1 MPASATTETKS
12 SEWLDCSS
20 ASTEL
25 DVRLVEIRRVST
37 EEQARDDRAG
47 LARQAHSNR
56 ETAKRVGATIIEPAF
71 ELTDVCRENFI
82 STPEWRGIRDLILAS
97 DVHIVVDDPDRFVA
111 DYGGIEILGEC
122 QRTSTLI
129 HHPGGVLDP
138 SSLDGQ
144 LVGVIR
150 AVLAG
155 NELKTIKR
163 RVQGAKEA
171 KRREGIF
178 PSASIS
184 LPTGIAYVRTKGER
198 RGRWTYNDAV
208 ARVRVVWR
216 LVAEEGLTNWREVGS
231 RAGFSGVTVRN
242 LLKNPI
248 YKGWWIVSQKRQ
260 AGPTPIRPDGRRKD
274 RRKVPRA
281 PHEVIRVQVFRPR
294 GESGEPGDDRDEALV
309 DDETWDRV
317 QGLLEAKRQGVHRL
331 RDQNS
336 EARFLYRGLLWCA
349 ACDRAVY
356 GCTKPRHGRGKVRR
370 DWYACSLSRVRGKK
384 CSTKYLRLEVV
395 NTGVDRLFSTILSDE
410 RFAMGLMEAGADA
423 KQEDVVAAIRTAT
436 TNVRRLTDQRTKL
449 LDLYLAGTWKHA
461 ELDAKRL
468 KMEAERD
475 HAEREVSRLQKLQA
489 SAKQASRVEGFR
501 EILVALREFEFWSPV
516 EKRDFLRRFFPRVY
530 LSKRGVES
538 VEVQLPSPLFG
549 VDAVTGGEGPATLKV
564 GMTWEQ
570 LQPLAKLTEFGLPE
584 KPLYTRS
591 EVAKALGLTEHQ
603 FVDRVRK
610 GEIPEATQ
618 KHWGHKAWSLQDV
631 RTILRERAERQATY
645 RWGLPRKTS
654 YTTGDIT
661 SALGI
666 TWGQLRYA
674 MAHGR
679 LPEPRRDAQGR
690 RFWTEAEV
698 ELMATFFR
706 VDPATEAAGGEAP
719 ETH

>member
-1 MPASATTETKS
+1 M
-12 SEWLDCSS
+12 
-20 ASTEL
+20 
-25 DVRLVEIRRVST
+25 RLVEIRRVST

-82 STPEWRGIRDLILAS
+82 STPEWRGIRDLIEAP

-111 DYGGIEILGEC
+111 DYGGIEILAAC
-122 QRTSTLI
+122 QRTNTLI

-155 NELKTIKR
+155 NELKTIKK

-184 LPTGIAYVRTKGER
+184 LPTGIAYIRTKGER
-198 RGRWTYNDAV
+198 RGRWTYTDAV
-208 ARVRVVWR
+208 ARVRDVWR

-242 LLKNPI
+242 LLRNPI
-248 YKGWWIVSQKRQ
+248 YMGWWVVDTKRE

-274 RRKVPRA
+274 RRKVARA
-281 PHEVIRVQVFRPR
+281 PNEVIRVRVFRPR
-294 GESGEPGDDRDEALV
+294 GEPAAPGDVRDEAVV
-309 DDETWDRV
+309 DEDTWDRV
-317 QGLLEAKRQGVHRL
+317 QGLLEAKRQGFHRL

-336 EARFLYRGLLWCA
+336 EVRFLYRGLLWCA
-349 ACDRAVY
+349 ACDRPVY

-370 DWYACSLSRVRGKK
+370 DWYACSLSRVRGEK
-384 CSTKYLRLEVV
+384 CSTKYLRLGVV
-395 NTGVDRLFSTILSDE
+395 NTGVGRLFSTLLSDE

-423 KQEDVVAAIRTAT
+423 KQEDVVAAVRTAT
-436 TNVRRLTDQRTKL
+436 TTVRRLTDQRTKL
-449 LDLYLAGTWKHA
+449 LDLYLVGTWGQA

-468 KMEAERD
+468 KLDAERD
-475 HAEREVSRLQKLQA
+475 RAQREVSRLQKLQA
-489 SAKQASRVEGFR
+489 SAKQANRAEGFR
-501 EILVALREFEFWSPV
+501 EILVALREFEFWSSSQ
-516 EKRDFLRRFFPRVY
+516 KRDFLRRFFPKVY
-530 LSKRGVES
+530 VSKRGVEHA
-538 VEVQLPSPLFG
+538 EIRLPSSLFG
-549 VDAVTGGEGPATLKV
+549 SDAITGTEGLVALKV

-570 LQPLAKLTEFGLPE
+570 LQPPAKLTEFGLPE
-584 KPLYTRS
+584 KQLYTRS
-591 EVAKALGLTEHQ
+591 EVAKVLGLTEHQ
-603 FVDRVRK
+603 FVGRVQK
-610 GEIPEATQ
+610 GEIPAATQ

-631 RTILRERAERQATY
+631 RTILRERVERQATY

-674 MAHGR
+674 MAQGR
-679 LPEPRRDAQGR
+679 VPEPRRNTQGR
-690 RFWTEAEV
+690 RFWTEAQVEV
-698 ELMATFFR
+698 VAAFFR
-706 VDPATEAAGGEAP
+706 AGSAMEVAGRQAP
-719 ETH
+719 ETQ